1 MLLLR
6 RCRSCD
12 GGTAAEEGRSLATVL
27 LGQPMSNLNLY
38 ATLALPLLVRVQD
51 PHRNLG
57 RRWCATPEIRLCVVD
72 GSDSGP
78 LAFPAVHRGDEK
90 VVQDQDPKLRRSA
103 LASLCSPALL
113 LGGPSLPA
121 AALHIVTNAAE
132 PICRN
137 LFLTIPRGV
146 VESERPVEV
155 PREELLQAAHFFDVL
170 GLAPVGSQ
178 HHAQPP
184 GAGASASVGGVRRHR
199 RRRDDGSEPCD
210 EGV

>member
-1 MLLLR
+1 
-6 RCRSCD
+6 
-12 GGTAAEEGRSLATVL
+12 
-27 LGQPMSNLNLY
+27 MSNLNLY

-132 PICRN
+132 SSRSAATFSSPSRVVSSKVKGRLRCLERSCSK
-137 LFLTIPRGV
+137 PRTF
-146 VESERPVEV
+146 STY
-155 PREELLQAAHFFDVL
+155 L
-170 GLAPVGSQ
+170 GLRQLEASTTRNRPAP
-178 HHAQPP
+178 APAP
-184 GAGASASVGGVRRHR
+184 ASAASVA
-199 RRRDDGSEPCD
+199 
-210 EGV
+210 